1 MFTKNKTDWSLLAK
15 YLAGETNENE
25 KTAVD
30 KWLDESAENRAELGK
45 LRSDWKIMESM
56 KQFDVDNAW
65 KKLHGRIQ
73 DHGEPVLQANE
84 MAADL
89 PLRMSWRTPM
99 RIAASLFL
107 LIALGAA
114 LVIAVGR
121 FQKVTITA
129 SATERLKSVTLP
141 DGSTVTMNANT
152 TLSYLK
158 YFRGNSRN
166 VTLTGEAFFEV
177 TPDKSRP
184 FIIQANEAAIK
195 VVGTSFNVDTKGSPS
210 TVEVYVSAG
219 IVEVYKPE
227 SKRNSVFL
235 HPGEMGTV
243 SKNIINSKKAS
254 NENAIAWKTGRM
266 DFRDIP
272 LSEAVD
278 MLNKMYKANIILKAS
293 GLASIRMVGEY
304 RYPEEPLDTILR
316 VFCQQNLL
324 RIEKSD
330 NKIYLSK

>member
-1 MFTKNKTDWSLLAK
+1 MFTKSLTDWGLLAK
-15 YLAGETNENE
+15 YLAGEANE
-25 KTAVD
+25 KEKAAVE
-30 KWLDESAENRAELGK
+30 KWLDQSAENRAEFGK

-65 KKLHGRIQ
+65 KKLHGRIV
-73 DHGEPVLQANE
+73 DNEEPILSDNGKSV
-84 MAADL
+84 DL
-89 PLRMSWRTPM
+89 HQRMSWGTPL
-99 RIAASLFL
+99 RIAASLLL
-107 LIALGAA
+107 LIALGASIA
-114 LVIAVGR
+114 IAVGR

-129 SATERLKSVTLP
+129 SAYERLKSVTLP
-141 DGSTVTMNANT
+141 DGTTVTMNSNT
-152 TLSYLK
+152 TLSYMK
-158 YFRGNSRN
+158 HFHGNTRN
-166 VTLTGEAFFEV
+166 VTLAGEAFFEV

-184 FIIQANEAAIK
+184 FIIQTDNAAIR
-195 VVGTSFNVDTKGSPS
+195 VVGTSFNVDTKGSSS
-210 TVEVYVSAG
+210 TVEVYVSTG

-227 SKRNSVFL
+227 SRNNGVFL
-235 HPGEMGTV
+235 HPGELGTV
-243 SKNIINSKKAS
+243 SKNIINSKKVS

-272 LSEAVD
+272 LSEAVE
-278 MLNKMYKANIILKAS
+278 MLNKMYDVNIILKAQ
-293 GLASIRMVGEY
+293 GLASIRTVGEY

>member
-1 MFTKNKTDWSLLAK
+1 MFTKSKTDWGLLAK
-15 YLAGETNENE
+15 YLAGEANE
-25 KTAVD
+25 KEKAAVD
-30 KWLDESAENRAELGK
+30 KWLGQSAENRAEFGK

-65 KKLHGRIQ
+65 KKLHGRILENE
-73 DHGEPVLQANE
+73 EPVLSDSGKS
-84 MAADL
+84 ADL
-89 PLRMSWRTPM
+89 HRRMSWGTPL
-99 RIAASLFL
+99 RIAASLLL
-107 LIALGAA
+107 LIALGASIA
-114 LVIAVGR
+114 IAVGR
-121 FQKVTITA
+121 FRKVTITT
-129 SATERLKSVTLP
+129 SANERLKSVTLP
-141 DGSTVTMNANT
+141 DGSTVTMNGST
-152 TLSYLK
+152 TLSYTK
-158 YFRGNSRN
+158 HFRRNTRN

-184 FIIQANEAAIK
+184 FIIHTDEAAIR
-195 VVGTSFNVDTKGSPS
+195 VVGTSFNVDTKGSSS
-210 TVEVYVSAG
+210 TVEVYVSTG

-227 SKRNSVFL
+227 SRNNSVFL
-235 HPGEMGTV
+235 HPGELGTV

-272 LSEAVD
+272 LSEAVE
-278 MLNKMYKANIILKAS
+278 MLNKMYDVNIILKAQ
-293 GLASIRMVGEY
+293 GLASIRTVGEY